1 MTQPPAV
8 PPEPLPPYGQQPQ
21 WGPPPG
27 GQYGPPPGQYG
38 PPPAPPRSKKPKR
51 WPWIVVGV
59 IAVLVVISAAN
70 DGLRSKREPD
80 AAAGSSSAAPAEL
93 AKAPTTSVAPPRTT
107 TRTTTTTTT
116 PPPPPPTVYT
126 GQGDDVLTL
135 DRPSGLKI
143 VKFECPAC
151 TSNTT
156 LKSDGFESL
165 LVNEIGAYSGLRWMD
180 IRDGSR
186 TTTLTVGAEGAWTV
200 TVGGLELAPLV
211 DGVATGTGD
220 SVVFLTTRSTK
231 AKIGNVGDGNFA
243 VHVVSLKASRVDLAV
258 NTIGGYDG
266 TVPLAGPA
274 IVQITSSGDWSV
286 TPS

>member
-8 PPEPLPPYGQQPQ
+8 PPEPVPPYGPQPQ

-27 GQYGPPPGQYG
+27 APYGPPPGQYV
-38 PPPAPPRSKKPKR
+38 PPRSKKTKR

-59 IAVLVVISAAN
+59 IALLVVISAAN
-70 DGLRSKREPD
+70 DGLRPKRDP
-80 AAAGSSSAAPAEL
+80 AAAAASSAPAEL
-93 AKAPTTSVAPPRTT
+93 AKAPTATAKP
-107 TRTTTTTTT
+107 TTTTTRATT
-116 PPPPPPTVYT
+116 TAPPPPPPTVYT

-165 LVNEIGAYSGLRWMD
+165 LVNEIGAYSGLRWAD
-180 IRDGSR
+180 IRDGGR

-200 TVGGLELAPLV
+200 TVGGIELVPAV
-211 DGVATGTGD
+211 DGVATGSGD
-220 SVVFLTTRSTK
+220 SVVLFTGRSTK
-231 AKIGNVGDGNFA
+231 ARIGNVGGGNFA
-243 VHVVSLKASRVDLAV
+243 VHVLSTKKDGIDLAV
-258 NTIGGYDG
+258 NTIGGYEG

-274 IVQITSSGDWSV
+274 LVQVTSDGDWSI